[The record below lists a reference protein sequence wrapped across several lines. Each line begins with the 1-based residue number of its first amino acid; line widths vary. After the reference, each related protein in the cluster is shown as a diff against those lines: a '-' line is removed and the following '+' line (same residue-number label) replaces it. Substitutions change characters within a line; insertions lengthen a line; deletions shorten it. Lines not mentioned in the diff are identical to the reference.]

1 MPGAYFSMFV
11 GVRDGA
17 VIRGNVMRPVGLS
30 AGWAVSDSGRE
41 WVSGPGLRLGV
52 LGPLAGSCDG
62 TPLDL
67 GDGRQRAV
75 LGLLALHA
83 NTLVDR
89 DRIIDAVWGE
99 RPPASAVNLVQG
111 CVSRLRRIPCLSGR
125 GQDGRGGLTSD
136 GRGYE
141 LRVTAGQLDVLAFR
155 DFVDRAGAALSS
167 GDAGPAGE
175 LLDAALGLWRGEPLM
190 GIDRLRGHPAL
201 AGVRRERAAAVLI
214 YAEAGPHDR
223 VLPALWALARDEP
236 LNERAHA
243 CLMIAL
249 AATGQQAEA
258 LRVFGELRVRLDSEL
273 GLRPGAELASAHLR
287 VLRQHPAGGGV
298 VTAARQLPAAAAH
311 FVGRTAELETL
322 TALLGD
328 TATTAAI
335 AVISGAPG
343 VGKTTLAVRWA
354 HQIADQFPDGQLY
367 VNLRG
372 FDPSGQPV
380 PAAAAV
386 RGFLDAFQV
395 PAERIPAG
403 LPAQAALYRSLLA
416 GRRVLTVLDNARDA
430 AQVRPLLPG
439 TAGCLTVVTS
449 RSRLPGLMAGHGAR
463 PVGLQPLSDGEA
475 ADLLARSI
483 GAERVVDN
491 PAAAHELIEWCA
503 RLPLAISIAA
513 ARAAIRPSV
522 PLAVLA
528 AELRDVRTRLDFLD
542 TRDVDGSLRTVY
554 SWSCEQL
561 SAPAAR
567 MFRLLGLHPGP
578 DVSLPA
584 AASMAGMTV
593 REARSVLEELMLSSL
608 LAEDRPGR
616 YSLHDLLRV
625 YAAEQAVAQE
635 SEEDR
640 RAAVHRLLDHYLI
653 SSYSAALVQDPR
665 REPLTL
671 PALRPDVVPERI
683 ADRGEALTWHET
695 EYPVLTGA
703 MALADTYRFDVHA
716 WQIYWCMVG
725 SFSRH
730 VRPEEWR
737 SAALIALSAAD
748 RAGDRYG
755 RALAQHGLGAADTAM
770 GAYDDADT
778 HYAAAL
784 GIYQEMGDLMRQA
797 RVNLDLGLSYE
808 LRERHHDVFGAI
820 PEQPCRQHDAH
831 VHAALSHAR
840 QAQELFRAVGH
851 RAGEAAALGAVGR
864 SLALSGRPGEAV
876 DYCERAVRASH
887 ELGDRNAE
895 AIALVSLGYALH
907 KASRYADAA
916 AACQRGL
923 DLCPSTGSLRVEA
936 MLLTHLAE
944 AHKAAG
950 NIRPARAAWEQALV
964 ILDNLHLPDAD
975 QVRARLQD
983 TETTG

>member
-1 MPGAYFSMFV
+1 MQPVDLMADWTV
-11 GVRDGA
+11 GD
-17 VIRGNVMRPVGLS
+17 
-30 AGWAVSDSGRE
+30 AGQDL
-41 WVSGPGLRLGV
+41 VSGTGLRLRV
-52 LGPLAGSCDG
+52 LGPLAASCDG
-62 TPLDL
+62 TSLDL
-67 GDGRQRAV
+67 GDARHRAV
-75 LGLLALHA
+75 LGMLALHA
-83 NTLVDR
+83 NTLVHR
-89 DRIIDAVWGE
+89 ERIIDAVWGE
-99 RPPASAVNLVQG
+99 QPPASAVNLVQG
-111 CVSRLRRIPCLSGR
+111 CISRLRRIPQLSGQ
-125 GQDGRGGLTSD
+125 GQNGQGGLTSD
-136 GRGYE
+136 GRGYQ
-141 LRVTAGQLDVLAFR
+141 LRVTAGQLDLLAFR
-155 DFVDRAGAALSS
+155 DLVDRARAAASS
-167 GDAGPAGE
+167 DDATSACE
-175 LLDAALGLWRGEPLM
+175 LLAAALGLWRGEPLM
-190 GIDRLRGHPAL
+190 GIDRLRDHPAL
-201 AGVRRERAAAVLI
+201 AGVRRERAAAVLT

-243 CLMIAL
+243 FLMIAL

-258 LRVFGELRVRLDSEL
+258 LRVFGELRVRLDNEL
-273 GLRPGAELASAHLR
+273 GVRPGPELTGAHLR
-287 VLRQHPAGGGV
+287 VLRHHAPAGGGI
-298 VTAARQLPAAAAH
+298 VTAAPAALQREPTTPRQLPAAAAH
-311 FVGRTAELETL
+311 FVGRAAELETL
-322 TALLGD
+322 TALLGN

-335 AVISGAPG
+335 AAISGTPG

-354 HQIADQFPDGQLY
+354 HQIADHFPDGQLY

-380 PAAAAV
+380 PAEAAI
-386 RGFLDAFQV
+386 RGFLDALQV

-439 TAGCLTVVTS
+439 AVGCLTVVTS
-449 RSRLPGLMAGHGAR
+449 RSRLPGLIAGHGAC
-463 PVGLQPLSDGEA
+463 PVSLQPLSDGEA

-483 GAERVVDN
+483 GAKRVADS
-491 PAAAHELIEWCA
+491 PDAAHELIEWCA
-503 RLPLAISIAA
+503 RLPLAISVAA
-513 ARAAIRPSV
+513 ARAAIRPGV

-528 AELRDVRTRLDFLD
+528 TELRDARTRLDFLD
-542 TRDVDGSLRTVY
+542 TRDAASSMRTVY

-584 AASMAGMTV
+584 AVSMAGMTLP
-593 REARSVLEELMLSSL
+593 EARSVLEDLVLSSL
-608 LAEDRPGR
+608 LVEDRPGR

-625 YAAEQAVAQE
+625 YATEQAIARE
-635 SEEDR
+635 SEQDR

-653 SSYSAALVQDPR
+653 SAYSAALLLDPR
-665 REPLTL
+665 REPLAL
-671 PALRPDVVPERI
+671 PAARPDVVPERM
-683 ADRGEALTWHET
+683 AGLGEALAWHET

-703 MALADTYRFDVHA
+703 MALASTYQFDVHA

-725 SFSRH
+725 LFSRH

-737 SAALIALSAAD
+737 SAALIALSAAE
-748 RAGDRYG
+748 RADDSYG
-755 RALAQHGLGAADTAM
+755 RALAQHGLGAACTAM
-770 GAYDDADT
+770 GRYDDADT

-784 GIYQEMGDLMRQA
+784 GIYEEMGDRLRQA

-808 LRERHHDVFGAI
+808 FRERHHDVFGAI
-820 PEQPCRQHDAH
+820 PAQPCRQHDVH
-831 VHAALSHAR
+831 VHAALRHAR
-840 QAQELFRAVGH
+840 HAEDLFRAVGH
-851 RAGEAAALGAVGR
+851 RAGEAAASGAVGR

-876 DYCERAVRASH
+876 GYCERAVQANH

-923 DLCPSTGSLRVEA
+923 DLCQATGSLRVEG

-950 NIRPARAAWEQALV
+950 NIRAARAAWEQALV

-975 QVRARLQD
+975 QVRARLHD
-983 TETTG
+983 TETTR